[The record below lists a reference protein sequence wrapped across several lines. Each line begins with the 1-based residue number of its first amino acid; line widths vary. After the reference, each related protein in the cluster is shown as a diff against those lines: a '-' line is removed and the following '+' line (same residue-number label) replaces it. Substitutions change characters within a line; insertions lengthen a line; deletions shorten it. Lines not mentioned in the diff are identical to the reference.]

1 VGLHPTEFA
10 RKSAFDVAE
19 PQATIGVAQHIER
32 LTAPDGPPIPL
43 RPSKEIGVH
52 HTRNIRAICSGRNI
66 KPFSRLPSASGH
78 PASNPSLTPNL
89 NGQLLSTRTP
99 RDNLSMK
106 SLLTPG
112 ICLLAVAALLHTGLV
127 APSAALVTY
136 AFYAALIA
144 GLLLAWRFHS
154 SRIFFALL
162 VLFLAQQAISYFSSG
177 HVPAARPESTALAWV
192 GLLLPINFVLLSFQ
206 QEKGF
211 TFSSVAPPSLL
222 LFVQSVIVAVLCRPE
237 PAAAAQRA
245 LHHAV
250 APAPLPFATLLAFA
264 AAAVMLLTRF
274 LLFHK
279 PAESGL
285 LWALAAS
292 FLSLYFGG
300 VGRIPTAYFAA
311 ASFILAGAIVE
322 TSYLL
327 AYHDELTTLPS
338 RRAFHDALLGL
349 EPPYSIAMVDID
361 HFKRCNDTYGHDTGD
376 QVLRLVASRLAR
388 VSGGGQA
395 YRCGG
400 EEFAILFPGK
410 DTSEVLDHL
419 EKLRA
424 DIEASKLHLRGPDRR
439 QEARGPDRRN
449 QRARGRARAR
459 ARAGHAIRQLSRA
472 ASSDELSVTASI
484 GVATSRRENPSAEEV
499 IQAADKALYRAK
511 AAGRNR
517 IETASRRGVHPKAAG
532 IA

>member
-1 VGLHPTEFA
+1 
-10 RKSAFDVAE
+10 
-19 PQATIGVAQHIER
+19 
-32 LTAPDGPPIPL
+32 
-43 RPSKEIGVH
+43 
-52 HTRNIRAICSGRNI
+52 
-66 KPFSRLPSASGH
+66 
-78 PASNPSLTPNL
+78 
-89 NGQLLSTRTP
+89 
-99 RDNLSMK
+99 MK

-112 ICLLAVAALLHTGLV
+112 ICLLAIVALLHTGLV
-127 APSAALVTY
+127 APNATLLTY
-136 AFYAALIA
+136 AFYTATIA

-162 VLFLAQQAISYFSSG
+162 VLFLAQQAIGYFSSPLTSG
-177 HVPAARPESTALAWV
+177 HFPASGPGSIALAAI
-192 GLLLPINFVLLSFQ
+192 GLLLPLNFVLLSLQ

-222 LFVQSVIVAVLCRPE
+222 LFVQSVMVAVLCRPG
-237 PAAAAQRA
+237 PSVSPRA
-245 LHHAV
+245 LHHAL
-250 APAPLPFATLLAFA
+250 APAPLPFATMLAFA
-264 AAAVMLLTRF
+264 AAAVILLTRF
-274 LLFHK
+274 LLLHK

-292 FLSLYFGG
+292 LLALRFGG
-300 VGRIPTAYFAA
+300 VGRIPAAYFAA
-311 ASFILAGAIVE
+311 AAFILAGAIVE

-338 RRAFHDALLGL
+338 RRAFHDALLRL

-376 QVLRLVASRLAR
+376 QVLRMIASRLAR
-388 VSGGGQA
+388 VTGGGQA

-410 DTSEVLDHL
+410 TTNEVMDHL

-424 DIEASKLHLRGPDRR
+424 DIAASTLRLRGPDRR
-439 QEARGPDRRN
+439 LEARGPDRRN
-449 QRARGRARAR
+449 QRARGRAQTGR
-459 ARAGHAIRQLSRA
+459 AIRQLARA
-472 ASSDELSVTASI
+472 PSSSSSDELSVTASI
-484 GVATSRRENPSAEEV
+484 GVATSRPQNSSAEEV

-517 IETASRRGVHPKAAG
+517 IETASAPRRRARNKAAG

>member
-1 VGLHPTEFA
+1 
-10 RKSAFDVAE
+10 
-19 PQATIGVAQHIER
+19 
-32 LTAPDGPPIPL
+32 
-43 RPSKEIGVH
+43 
-52 HTRNIRAICSGRNI
+52 
-66 KPFSRLPSASGH
+66 
-78 PASNPSLTPNL
+78 
-89 NGQLLSTRTP
+89 
-99 RDNLSMK
+99 MK
-106 SLLTPG
+106 SLFTPG
-112 ICLLAVAALLHTGLV
+112 ICLAAVALLLHTGLV
-127 APSAALVTY
+127 TPSLVLITY
-136 AFYAALIA
+136 AFYGFLIA

-162 VLFLAQQAISYFSSG
+162 SLFLAQQAIGYFSQGRIAASG
-177 HVPAARPESTALAWV
+177 AGSIALAAV
-192 GLLLPINFVLLSFQ
+192 GVLLPLNFVLLSFQ

-237 PAAAAQRA
+237 PSAAAQRA
-245 LHHAV
+245 VHHAF
-250 APAPLPFATLLAFA
+250 APASLSLPFATMLAFA
-264 AAAVMLLTRF
+264 AAALILLTRF

-292 FLSLYFGG
+292 LLALIFGG
-300 VGRIPTAYFAA
+300 AGRIPTGYFAA
-311 ASFILAGAIVE
+311 AACILAGAVVE

-338 RRAFHDALLGL
+338 RRAFHDALLRL
-349 EPPYSIAMVDID
+349 AAPYSIAMVDID

-376 QVLRLVASRLAR
+376 QVLRMIATRLAR
-388 VSGGGQA
+388 VTGGGQA

-410 DTSEVLDHL
+410 TTNDVLDHL
-419 EKLRA
+419 EELRA
-424 DIEASKLHLRGPDRR
+424 DIEASTLRLRGPDRR

-449 QRARGRARAR
+449 QRARGRTQ
-459 ARAGHAIRQLSRA
+459 GQAIRQLARVAPTPST
-472 ASSDELSVTASI
+472 SDRLSVTASI
-484 GVATSRRENPSAEEV
+484 GVASSKGENPSAAEV
-499 IQAADKALYRAK
+499 VRAADKALYRAK

-517 IETASRRGVHPKAAG
+517 VESASAPRRRVRSKTAG

>member
-1 VGLHPTEFA
+1 M
-10 RKSAFDVAE
+10 R
-19 PQATIGVAQHIER
+19 
-32 LTAPDGPPIPL
+32 
-43 RPSKEIGVH
+43 
-52 HTRNIRAICSGRNI
+52 
-66 KPFSRLPSASGH
+66 
-78 PASNPSLTPNL
+78 
-89 NGQLLSTRTP
+89 
-99 RDNLSMK
+99 

-112 ICLLAVAALLHTGLV
+112 ICLAAIAALLHTGLLAPNV
-127 APSAALVTY
+127 ALITY
-136 AFYAALIA
+136 AFCAATVA

-162 VLFLAQQAISYFSSG
+162 SLFLAQQAISYFSRG
-177 HVPAARPESTALAWV
+177 HVAVSGPGNTAIAAV
-192 GLLLPINFVLLSFQ
+192 GLLLPLNFVLLSFR

-211 TFSSVAPPSLL
+211 TSSSLAPPSLL
-222 LFVQSVIVAVLCRPE
+222 LFVECVIVAVLCRPE
-237 PAAAAQRA
+237 SSAAAQRA
-245 LHHAV
+245 LHHAL

-264 AAAVMLLTRF
+264 AAAVALLIRF

-279 PAESGL
+279 PVEGGL

-292 FLSLYFGG
+292 LLSLYFGG
-300 VGRIPTAYFAA
+300 VGRIPTSYFAA
-311 ASFILAGAIVE
+311 AAFILAGAIVE

-338 RRAFHDALLGL
+338 RRAFHDALLRL
-349 EPPYSIAMVDID
+349 EAPYSIAMVDID

-376 QVLRLVASRLAR
+376 QVLRMVASRLAR

-400 EEFAILFPGK
+400 EEFAIVFPGK
-410 DTSEVLDHL
+410 TTGDVMDHL

-424 DIEASKLHLRGPDRR
+424 DIETSKLHLRGPDRR
-439 QEARGPDRRN
+439 QETRGPDRRS
-449 QRARGRARAR
+449 QRPRGRAQT
-459 ARAGHAIRQLSRA
+459 GHAIRQLSRA
-472 ASSDELSVTASI
+472 TALASPATELSVTASI
-484 GVATSRRENPSAEEV
+484 GVATSRQENPSAEEV

-517 IETASRRGVHPKAAG
+517 IESASAPRRRSRSKAAG

>member
-1 VGLHPTEFA
+1 
-10 RKSAFDVAE
+10 
-19 PQATIGVAQHIER
+19 
-32 LTAPDGPPIPL
+32 
-43 RPSKEIGVH
+43 
-52 HTRNIRAICSGRNI
+52 
-66 KPFSRLPSASGH
+66 
-78 PASNPSLTPNL
+78 
-89 NGQLLSTRTP
+89 
-99 RDNLSMK
+99 MK

-112 ICLLAVAALLHTGLV
+112 LCLVVVATLLHTGLV
-127 APSAALVTY
+127 APSATIITY
-136 AFYAALIA
+136 AFYTATIA

-162 VLFLAQQAISYFSSG
+162 VLFLSQEAIYYFSSSFTSG
-177 HVPAARPESTALAWV
+177 HVAAGGPGRTALAAV
-192 GLLLPINFVLLSFQ
+192 GLLLPLNFVLLSLRK
-206 QEKGF
+206 ERGF
-211 TFSSVAPPSLL
+211 SFSSVAPPSLL
-222 LFVQSVIVAVLCRPE
+222 LFVQSVIVGVLCRPE
-237 PAAAAQRA
+237 SSAAVRA
-245 LHHAV
+245 LRH
-250 APAPLPFATLLAFA
+250 PLPTPLPFATLLAFA
-264 AAAVMLLTRF
+264 AAAVLLLTRF

-279 PAESGL
+279 PVESGL

-292 FLSLYFGG
+292 FLALYFGG
-300 VGRIPTAYFAA
+300 VGRIPTAYFAVA
-311 ASFILAGAIVE
+311 AFLLAGAIVE

-338 RRAFHDALLGL
+338 RRAFHDALLRL
-349 EPPYSIAMVDID
+349 QPPYSIAMVDID

-400 EEFAILFPGK
+400 EEFAILFPSK
-410 DTSEVLDHL
+410 TTAEVLEHL

-424 DIEASKLHLRGPDRR
+424 DIEASTLRLRGPDRR

-449 QRARGRARAR
+449 QRARGRAQT
-459 ARAGHAIRQLSRA
+459 GHAIRQLARA
-472 ASSDELSVTASI
+472 TPSAELSVTASI
-484 GVATSRRENPSAEEV
+484 GVATSRQENSSTEEV

-517 IETASRRGVHPKAAG
+517 IETASAGRRRGRNKTAG

>member
-1 VGLHPTEFA
+1 
-10 RKSAFDVAE
+10 
-19 PQATIGVAQHIER
+19 
-32 LTAPDGPPIPL
+32 
-43 RPSKEIGVH
+43 
-52 HTRNIRAICSGRNI
+52 
-66 KPFSRLPSASGH
+66 
-78 PASNPSLTPNL
+78 
-89 NGQLLSTRTP
+89 
-99 RDNLSMK
+99 MK

-127 APSAALVTY
+127 APSAALVNY
-136 AFYAALIA
+136 AFYATSIA
-144 GLLLAWRFHS
+144 GILLAWRFHS

-177 HVPAARPESTALAWV
+177 HVASSGPGSTALAVV
-192 GLLLPINFVLLSFQ
+192 GLLLPLNFVLLSLQ

-237 PAAAAQRA
+237 PLAAAQRA
-245 LHHAV
+245 LHRPL
-250 APAPLPFATLLAFA
+250 PAPLPFASLLAFA
-264 AAAVMLLTRF
+264 AAAVVLLIRF

-292 FLSLYFGG
+292 LLSLRFGG

-311 ASFILAGAIVE
+311 AAFILAGAIVE

-338 RRAFHDALLGL
+338 RRAFHDALLRL

-361 HFKRCNDTYGHDTGD
+361 HFKRCNDTYGHDIGD
-376 QVLRLVASRLAR
+376 QVLRLISSRLAR
-388 VSGGGQA
+388 VTGGGQA

-410 DTSEVLDHL
+410 TTTEVLDHL

-424 DIEASKLHLRGPDRR
+424 DIEASTLRLRGPERR

-449 QRARGRARAR
+449 RRARGRAQT
-459 ARAGHAIRQLSRA
+459 GHAIRQLSRVTA
-472 ASSDELSVTASI
+472 SDELSVTASI
-484 GVATSRRENPSAEEV
+484 GVATSRRENPSPEEV

-517 IETASRRGVHPKAAG
+517 IETASAPRRRASAKAAG
-532 IA
+532 A

>member
-1 VGLHPTEFA
+1 
-10 RKSAFDVAE
+10 
-19 PQATIGVAQHIER
+19 
-32 LTAPDGPPIPL
+32 
-43 RPSKEIGVH
+43 
-52 HTRNIRAICSGRNI
+52 
-66 KPFSRLPSASGH
+66 
-78 PASNPSLTPNL
+78 
-89 NGQLLSTRTP
+89 
-99 RDNLSMK
+99 MK
-106 SLLTPG
+106 SLLKPG
-112 ICLLAVAALLHTGLV
+112 IFLLAVAVLLHTGLL
-127 APSAALVTY
+127 APNVALVTY
-136 AFYAALIA
+136 AFGAATIA

-154 SRIFFALL
+154 SRIFFAVLS
-162 VLFLAQQAISYFSSG
+162 LFLAQQAISYFTKG
-177 HVPAARPESTALAWV
+177 HIAVGGPGTTALAAV
-192 GLLLPINFVLLSFQ
+192 GLLLPLNFVLLSFQ

-211 TFSSVAPPSLL
+211 TFSSVAPPTLL

-237 PAAAAQRA
+237 PTTAAQRA

-264 AAAVMLLTRF
+264 AAAVVLLIRY

-279 PAESGL
+279 PVEGGL

-292 FLSLYFGG
+292 LLSLYFGG

-311 ASFILAGAIVE
+311 AAFILAGAIVE

-338 RRAFHDALLGL
+338 RRAFKDALLRL

-376 QVLRLVASRLAR
+376 QVLRMVASRLAR
-388 VSGGGQA
+388 VTGGGQA

-400 EEFAILFPGK
+400 EEFAIVFPGK
-410 DTSEVLDHL
+410 TTSEVLEHL

-424 DIEASKLHLRGPDRR
+424 AIEASKLHLRGPDRR
-439 QEARGPDRRN
+439 QETRGPDRRT
-449 QRARGRARAR
+449 QRARGRAQT
-459 ARAGHAIRQLSRA
+459 GHAIRQLARTTSPT
-472 ASSDELSVTASI
+472 EISVTASI
-484 GVATSRRENPSAEEV
+484 GVATSRGENPFAEEV

-511 AAGRNR
+511 GAGRNR
-517 IETASRRGVHPKAAG
+517 IETGSAPRRRTRSKAAG